1 MDSKQYYITLPDQTQ
16 KGPYDEKDLITRY
29 QAGKYPKG
37 TLVWHEGM
45 DSWILIETM
54 MQNVE
59 RITNDERRIT
69 DCKPNTP
76 PLPALCIIF
85 LIVSFVGN
93 VLISSNSDFAP
104 LGLIALPFVLLHWI
118 IVISSIIEGIMYLTN
133 VQKYNL
139 KYNETPPAP
148 MK

>member
-59 RITNDERRIT
+59 RGELPIANRIHLLFL
-69 DCKPNTP
+69 
-76 PLPALCIIF
+76 PLF
-85 LIVSFVGN
+85 
-93 VLISSNSDFAP
+93 
-104 LGLIALPFVLLHWI
+104 LPFQILPI
-118 IVISSIIEGIMYLTN
+118 KEAM
-133 VQKYNL
+133 
-139 KYNETPPAP
+139 
-148 MK
+148 